1 MRLQGGY
8 NVRLEGRPEGSVEVL
23 PEPNE
28 LYLPLESRRF
38 SFSELK
44 VVEGDR
50 VYPGRILAEDPACHS
65 VPLLAPRAGTVRLGG
80 VEGHITLED
89 ITEEPEEP
97 YHPDEDAEHVPKGA
111 GSGGMKRYKL
121 LELGAWQFVR
131 DAHTGE
137 LPDPFAAPRAV
148 IVSTVSLEPFVARGD
163 VQILKRLSHFTRGLE
178 HLQSLVEYQPIYL
191 VMPDLRS
198 DFAREVRE
206 RLRGYAWVKMI
217 EIPLK
222 YPYDDFAVLARSL
235 GLKKEPGVQSG
246 TGGAGPTLPGVQS
259 GTGGAGPT
267 LPGGPVWGIGSAGV
281 LAIDRALTL
290 SRPCTVRIVS
300 IAGPAVEK
308 PLHLKAMPGY
318 PLKDI
323 IGSRAAGGDV
333 RVICGGA
340 LRGTTLGSE
349 RLGLDAECEGL
360 TVLPEHTDR
369 EFLGFMRPGFDRRSF
384 SRNFLSSL
392 RPAFSERFT
401 TALRGERRPCVSCG
415 FCEDV
420 CPAGIMPH
428 LIHKYLYKDDIEGA
442 EKTRIDLC
450 VECGLCS
457 YVCPGKIELR
467 EQFIEAKETILREL
481 HAEEVTA

>member
-1 MRLQGGY
+1 MKLRGGY
-8 NVRLEGRPEGSVEVL
+8 SVRLEGRPEGSVEVL
-23 PEPNE
+23 PEPE
-28 LYLPLESRRF
+28 VLHLPLTSGRF
-38 SFSELK
+38 SFGELK

-65 VPLLAPRAGTVRLGG
+65 VPLLAPRAGTVRLGAA
-80 VEGHITLED
+80 EGHITLED
-89 ITEEPEEP
+89 IAKEPEEP

-148 IVSTVSLEPFVARGD
+148 IVSTVHLEPFVARGD

-191 VMPDLRS
+191 IMPDLRS
-198 DFAREVRE
+198 EFAREVRE
-206 RLRGYAWVKMI
+206 RLRGYAWVKMVQ
-217 EIPLK
+217 IPLR
-222 YPYDDFAVLARSL
+222 YPYGNFAVLARWL
-235 GLKKEPGVQSG
+235 GLKKESG
-246 TGGAGPTLPGVQS
+246 S
-259 GTGGAGPT
+259 
-267 LPGGPVWGIGSAGV
+267 PVWGIGAAGV

-290 SRPCTVRIVS
+290 SRPCTVRVVS
-300 IAGPAVEK
+300 LGGPAVAK
-308 PLHLKAMPGY
+308 PLHLKAVPGY

-323 IGSRAAGGDV
+323 IGTRAAGSDV
-333 RVICGGA
+333 RVIGGGVLTGTA
-340 LRGTTLGSE
+340 LRPE

-360 TVLPEHTDR
+360 TVLPEHTRR
-369 EFLGFMRPGFDRRSF
+369 EFLGFMRPGLFRRSY
-384 SRNFLSSL
+384 SRCFLSAL

-415 FCEDV
+415 FCEEV

-428 LIHKYLYKDDIEGA
+428 LIHKYLYKDDIEAA
-442 EKTRIDLC
+442 ERARIDLC

-467 EQFIEAKETILREL
+467 EQFIEAKETIRQEL